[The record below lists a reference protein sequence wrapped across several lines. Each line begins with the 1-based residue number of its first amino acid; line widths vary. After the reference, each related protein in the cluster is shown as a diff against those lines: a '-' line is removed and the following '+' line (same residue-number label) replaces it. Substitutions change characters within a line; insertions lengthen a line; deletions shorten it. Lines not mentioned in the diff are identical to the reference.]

1 MRSGICGDVADIEVV
16 SAMRS
21 ANGCEAPVPDV
32 YAECLDMAAEQPG
45 GFIQL
50 H

>member
-1 MRSGICGDVADIEVV
+1 
-16 SAMRS
+16 MRS
-21 ANGCEAPVPDV
+21 ANGYEASGPDV
-32 YAECLDMAAEQPG
+32 NPECLDMAAEPPG

>member
-1 MRSGICGDVADIEVV
+1 
-16 SAMRS
+16 MRS

-32 YAECLDMAAEQPG
+32 YAECLDMAGEPPG

-50 H
+50 Q